1 MIPFEEMLEL
11 EEIFR
16 QLSRKITSQFKSD
29 KDKLTGVQAIILEKL
44 SSDGPQKTTVMADM
58 IGITPGAMTGFSDKL
73 IAWNYIRRYRDE
85 DDRRVVFLEI
95 TEQGKEALQISREY
109 RREMI
114 QMLFN
119 GLPEEDARQLIRIYK
134 QILRNVENQANPA
147 KDCSSGASPAK

>member
-44 SSDGPQKTTVMADM
+44 SADGPQKTTVMADM

-73 IAWNYIRRYRDE
+73 ITWNYIRRYRDE
-85 DDRRVVFLEI
+85 DDRRVVFLDI

-134 QILRNVENQANPA
+134 QILLNVENQANPA
-147 KDCSSGASPAK
+147 KDCSPGASPAN

>member
-1 MIPFEEMLEL
+1 MLPFDEMLEL

-16 QLSRKITSQFKSD
+16 QLSRKLTSQFKSD

-44 SSDGPQKTTVMADM
+44 SADGPQKTTAMADM

-85 DDRRVVFLEI
+85 EDRRVVYLEI
-95 TEQGKEALQISREY
+95 TEQGTEALQVSREY

-134 QILRNVENQANPA
+134 QILRNVENQA
-147 KDCSSGASPAK
+147 KDCSPGASPAD